1 MTLSKQNFEMDVML
15 RKLENNENL
24 LEQKNPSDVLIEF
37 CNYYKFNIAFE
48 VDNNNATYD

>member
-1 MTLSKQNFEMDVML
+1 MSNSY
-15 RKLENNENL
+15 LEQMYENL